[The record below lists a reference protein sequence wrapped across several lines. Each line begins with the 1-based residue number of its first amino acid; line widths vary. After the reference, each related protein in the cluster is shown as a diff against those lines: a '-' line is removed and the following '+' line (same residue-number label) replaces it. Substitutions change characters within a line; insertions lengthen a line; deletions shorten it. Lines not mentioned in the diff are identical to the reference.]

1 MIQLTL
7 LGYVVVS
14 LPPCFVHPHP
24 SGSWVPD
31 AGVPRPEKKQST
43 ACKECIFLLWLPGSH
58 GSCTTKVNAYWSFAV
73 ARNRSIPQW
82 KKKKIPNPLE
92 ILPSMRTYACY
103 MHKLPLIPIRGPL
116 INVISSRRLQGVW
129 LCELS
134 REPCMLSFLVDKN
147 RVMFITT
154 KDNRYCK
161 YNNFMYSQ
169 IAI

>member
-1 MIQLTL
+1 MWWSPCPPALCTPIPRAAGCLMRVSHAQRRSSRRPAKSVFFSCDCQDPMALAPPRSMHIEVL
-7 LGYVVVS
+7 L
-14 LPPCFVHPHP
+14 LPEIALFHN
-24 SGSWVPD
+24 G
-31 AGVPRPEKKQST
+31 
-43 ACKECIFLLWLPGSH
+43 
-58 GSCTTKVNAYWSFAV
+58 
-73 ARNRSIPQW
+73 
-82 KKKKIPNPLE
+82 KKKIPNPLE

-116 INVISSRRLQGVW
+116 INIISSRRLQGVW